1 MKCCYTGHFLCHIQY
16 FCVLKVDLL
25 NYKPN
30 REWNMMAATARK
42 HLENYGNNVT
52 FPWIQYSFVMQR
64 HSSLYEATLVVSALS
79 KKFIVHIKIGPLE
92 HTEYSVFSYRPH

>member
-1 MKCCYTGHFLCHIQY
+1 
-16 FCVLKVDLL
+16 LL

-30 REWNMMAATARK
+30 REWNLLSATARK

-64 HSSLYEATLVVSALS
+64 HSSLYEATLGVSALS
-79 KKFIVHIKIGPLE
+79 KKFIVHIKTGLSE
-92 HTEYSVFSYRPH
+92 RTEYSLYMPY